1 MHITDRLA
9 LVLAATVIAGAPALA
24 APFSPEQAPGRLPK
38 NVIPVSYTIAI
49 VPNLAGLSLTGR
61 ESIVVK
67 VREAT
72 STIQLNSLN
81 EIFHDVRFDGHHD
94 DVHAALERAVR
105 MQRPRFFVT
114 RRFDQHVKVARRGHL
129 AALDQRGASCACE
142 VVRCRGAACAGELL
156 VAPAGIASG
165 GQSSLRVE
173 IGEHAKAHS
182 AHQAQLREDHRREPN
197 GAQVDRVV
205 ALVMRNKPSV
215 DFCGYWQRAKVVHT

>member
-1 MHITDRLA
+1 MHITHRLA

-81 EIFHDVRFDGHHD
+81 EIFHDVRFDGKSVKQVVTD
-94 DVHAALERAVR
+94 DKAQLTTIALNSPAPVGTHTLSFSYSGKIEE
-105 MQRPRFFVT
+105 QSQGLFVQSYLDPSGAKGT
-114 RRFDQHVKVARRGHL
+114 LLSTQMEATDARR
-129 AALDQRGASCACE
+129 
-142 VVRCRGAACAGELL
+142 
-156 VAPAGIASG
+156 
-165 GQSSLRVE
+165 
-173 IGEHAKAHS
+173 
-182 AHQAQLREDHRREPN
+182 
-197 GAQVDRVV
+197 
-205 ALVMRNKPSV
+205 M
-215 DFCGYWQRAKVVHT
+215 